1 MSKETLV
8 RHLSR
13 ALGLAAASA
22 LLISACASG
31 ADEPAGDG
39 TSAAGG
45 SGADV
50 QFEAKDPLT
59 IGYSVYDL
67 QNPYWQ
73 SYAAGVEAGAE
84 AAGVDVVV
92 VDQKSDQQQQVSGSL
107 DLINQGISGL
117 IVTPVQPS
125 ALPSTIDAA
134 HAAKIPVVI
143 ADIGTAGDYDG
154 YVLSNNYNGG
164 EQAAQH
170 VIDELGDVP
179 GPHKVGVI
187 ELHAGSVVG
196 EERVAGFVDTLSE
209 DDNFEIVSSLDGN
222 DTVDGGFAAAQDM
235 LSANPDLSVIY
246 AANDDSAIGA
256 QRAME
261 TAGKSVADGFM
272 LIGFDG
278 ADGALDLIEQG
289 LMSATVAQDPYGQGV
304 KAVETVLALLEGEDP
319 GYDDA
324 AEKTIFFPVEVVT
337 ADTLADFRAARAEQD

>member
-1 MSKETLV
+1 MRIHT
-8 RHLSR
+8 R
-13 ALGLAAASA
+13 ALALAALSG
-22 LLISACASG
+22 LVLSACASG
-31 ADEPAGDG
+31 ADEAPAAGDG
-39 TSAAGG
+39 ADAASDGG
-45 SGADV
+45 ATV
-50 QFEAKDPLT
+50 EFEAKDPLT

-73 SYAAGVEAGAE
+73 SYAAGVQAGAE
-84 AAGVDVVV
+84 AAGVEAVV

-107 DLINQGISGL
+107 DLINQDISGL

-134 HAAKIPVVI
+134 HDAKIPVVI
-143 ADIGTAGDYDG
+143 ADIGTAGDYDA
-154 YVLSNNYNGG
+154 YIQSNNSNGG
-164 EQAAQH
+164 ALAAEY
-170 VIDELGDVP
+170 VIDQLGEVP

-196 EERVAGFVDTLSE
+196 EERVAEFVSILE
-209 DDNFEIVSSLDGN
+209 ADDNFEIVSQLDGN

-235 LSANPDLSVIY
+235 LSANPDLEVIY

-261 TAGKSVADGFM
+261 TAGKSVEDGFV

-278 ADGALDLIEQG
+278 APGALDLIEQG
-289 LMSATVAQDPYGQGV
+289 KMSATVAQDPYGQGV
-304 KAVETVLALLEGEDP
+304 RAVEAVLALLEGEDA

-324 AEKTIFFPVEVVT
+324 AAKTIFFPVEIVT
-337 ADTLADFRAARAEQD
+337 AENLADFRAARAEQD

>member
-1 MSKETLV
+1 MRNLTRAV
-8 RHLSR
+8 ALS
-13 ALGLAAASA
+13 AVAGLM
-22 LLISACASG
+22 LTACASG
-31 ADEPAGDG
+31 ADEPADTAEPTTGGDDTAT
-39 TSAAGG
+39 TSE
-45 SGADV
+45 
-50 QFEAKDPLT
+50 FEAKDPIV

-73 SYAAGVEAGAE
+73 SYAAGVQAGAE
-84 AAGVDVVV
+84 AAGVEAVV

-117 IVTPVQPS
+117 IVTPVQPT
-125 ALPSTIDAA
+125 ALPATIDAA
-134 HAAKIPVVI
+134 HDAKIPVVI
-143 ADIGTAGDYDG
+143 ADIGTAGDYDA
-154 YVLSNNYNGG
+154 YIQSNNAHGG
-164 EQAAQH
+164 ALAAEYVIEQ
-170 VIDELGDVP
+170 LGDVP

-196 EERVAGFVDTLSE
+196 EERVAEFVSILGDN
-209 DDNFEIVSSLDGN
+209 DNFEIVSSLDGN

-235 LSANPDLSVIY
+235 LSANPDLRVIY

-261 TAGKSVADGFM
+261 TAGKSVADGFI

-304 KAVETVLALLEGEDP
+304 RAVETVLALLNGEDP

-324 AEKTIFFPVEVVT
+324 GSKTIFFPVEIVT
-337 ADTLADFRAARAEQD
+337 ADTLAAFRESRAAQD

>member
-1 MSKETLV
+1 MRIHT
-8 RHLSR
+8 R
-13 ALGLAAASA
+13 ALALAAVGG
-22 LLISACASG
+22 LLLAGCASG
-31 ADEPAGDG
+31 ADEAPAEGD
-39 TSAAGG
+39 T
-45 SGADV
+45 GADTGASV
-50 QFEAKDPLT
+50 EFEAKDPLT

-84 AAGVDVVV
+84 KAGVEAIV

-134 HAAKIPVVI
+134 HDAKIPVVI
-143 ADIGTAGDYDG
+143 ADIGTAGDYDA
-154 YVLSNNYNGG
+154 YIQSNNSDGG
-164 EQAAQH
+164 ALAAQY
-170 VIDELGDVP
+170 VIDQLGEVP

-196 EERVAGFVDTLSE
+196 EERVSEFVSILGA
-209 DDNFEIVSSLDGN
+209 DDNFEIVSELDGN

-235 LSANPDLSVIY
+235 LSANPDLEVIY

-261 TAGKSVADGFM
+261 TAGKSVADGFI

-289 LMSATVAQDPYGQGV
+289 TMSATVAQDPYGQGMR
-304 KAVETVLALLEGEDP
+304 AVEAVLALLEGDDA

-324 AEKTIFFPVEVVT
+324 DTKTIFFPVEMVD
-337 ADTLADFRAARAEQD
+337 AASLADFRAARAAQD

>member
-1 MSKETLV
+1 M
-8 RHLSR
+8 R
-13 ALGLAAASA
+13 ALPTIAAVAVAGLMLS
-22 LLISACASG
+22 SCASG
-31 ADEPAGDG
+31 ADEPTTGSE
-39 TSAAGG
+39 TTGG
-45 SGADV
+45 ESSTTE
-50 QFEAKDPLT
+50 FEAKDPLT
-59 IGYSVYDL
+59 LGYSVYDL

-84 AAGVDVVV
+84 AAGVEVTV

-134 HAAKIPVVI
+134 HAEKIPVVI
-143 ADIGTAGDYDG
+143 ADIGTAGDYDA
-154 YVLSNNYNGG
+154 YIQSNNVEGG
-164 EQAAQH
+164 AIAAEYVIEQ
-170 VIDELGDVP
+170 LGDVP

-196 EERVAGFVDTLSE
+196 EERGAEFVSTL
-209 DDNFEIVSSLDGN
+209 DAHDNFEIVASLDGN

-235 LSANPDLSVIY
+235 LSANPDLEVIY

-261 TAGKSVADGFM
+261 TAGKSVEDGFI

-289 LMSATVAQDPYGQGV
+289 LMSATVAQDPYGQGMR
-304 KAVETVLALLEGEDP
+304 AVETVLALLDGTIE
-319 GYDDA
+319 YDDEA
-324 AEKTIFFPVEVVT
+324 AKSIFFPVEMVT
-337 ADTLADFRAARAEQD
+337 AENLDDFRAARAEQN

>member
-1 MSKETLV
+1 M

-13 ALGLAAASA
+13 AIGLVAASA
-22 LLISACASG
+22 LLMSACASG
-31 ADEPAGDG
+31 ADEPAESTPTAGDE
-39 TSAAGG
+39 SAT
-45 SGADV
+45 V
-50 QFEAKDPLT
+50 QFEKKDPLK

-73 SYAAGVEAGAE
+73 SYAAGVKAGGE
-84 AAGVDVVV
+84 AAGVEIVV

-117 IVTPVQPS
+117 VVTPVQPS

-134 HAAKIPVVI
+134 HDAKIPVVI
-143 ADIGTAGDYDG
+143 ADIGTAGEYDA
-154 YVLSNNYNGG
+154 YIQSNNANGG
-164 EQAAQH
+164 ALAAEYVIEQ
-170 VIDELGDVP
+170 LGDVP

-196 EERVAGFVDTLSE
+196 EERVAEFASILGDH
-209 DDNFEIVSSLDGN
+209 DNFEVVSSLDGN

-235 LSANPDLSVIY
+235 LSANPDLEVIY

-261 TAGKSVADGFM
+261 TAGKSVEDGFI

-289 LMSATVAQDPYGQGV
+289 LMSATVAQDPYGQGI
-304 KAVETVLALLEGEDP
+304 KAVETVLALLEGEEA
-319 GYDDA
+319 YDDA
-324 AEKTIFFPVEVVT
+324 ATKTIFFPVEIVT
-337 ADTLADFRAARAEQD
+337 ADNLDDFRAARAKQD

>member
-1 MSKETLV
+1 M

>member
-1 MSKETLV
+1 M
-8 RHLSR
+8 RHLTR
-13 ALGLAAASA
+13 ALGLVAASA

-31 ADEPAGDG
+31 ADEPAEPGATTGGD
-39 TSAAGG
+39 T
-45 SGADV
+45 ADV
-50 QFEAKDPLT
+50 QFEKKDPLK

-73 SYAAGVEAGAE
+73 SYAAGVK
-84 AAGVDVVV
+84 AAGEKAGVEVVV

-134 HAAKIPVVI
+134 HDAKIPVVI
-143 ADIGTAGDYDG
+143 ADIGTAGDYDA
-154 YVLSNNYNGG
+154 YIQSNNTNGG
-164 EQAAQH
+164 ALAAEYVIEQ
-170 VIDELGDVP
+170 LGDVP

-196 EERVAGFVDTLSE
+196 EERVAEFVSILE
-209 DDNFEIVSSLDGN
+209 DHDNFEVVSSLDGN

-235 LSANPDLSVIY
+235 LSANPDLQVIY

-261 TAGKSVADGFM
+261 TAGKSVKDGFI

-278 ADGALDLIEQG
+278 ADGALELIEKG
-289 LMSATVAQDPYGQGV
+289 LMSATVAQDPYGQGM
-304 KAVETVLALLEGEDP
+304 KAVETVLALLDGEEA
-319 GYDDA
+319 YDDA
-324 AEKTIFFPVEVVT
+324 ATKTIFFPVEIVT
-337 ADTLADFRAARAEQD
+337 ADNLADFRASRASQD

>member
-1 MSKETLV
+1 MRK
-8 RHLSR
+8 LS
-13 ALGLAAASA
+13 AVAIVATAS
-22 LLISACASG
+22 LMLSACASG
-31 ADEPAGDG
+31 ADEPETGTDTGDNAS
-39 TSAAGG
+39 TE
-45 SGADV
+45 V
-50 QFEAKDPLT
+50 EFEAKDPLT
-59 IGYSVYDL
+59 LGYSVYDL

-73 SYAAGVEAGAE
+73 AYSAGVEAGAE
-84 AAGVDVVV
+84 AAGVDVTV

-134 HAAKIPVVI
+134 HAEKIPVVI
-143 ADIGTAGDYDG
+143 ADIGTAGDYDA
-154 YVLSNNYNGG
+154 YIQSNNTNGG
-164 EQAAQH
+164 ALAAEYVIEQ
-170 VIDELGDVP
+170 LGDAP

-196 EERVAGFVDTLSE
+196 EERVEEFVSILDAHE
-209 DDNFEIVSSLDGN
+209 NFEIVSSLDGN

-235 LSANPDLSVIY
+235 LSANPDLEVIY

-261 TAGKSVADGFM
+261 TAGKSVADGFI

-289 LMSATVAQDPYGQGV
+289 LMSASVAQDPYGQGMR
-304 KAVETVLALLEGEDP
+304 AVETVLALLDGTVS
-319 GYDDA
+319 YDDEA
-324 AEKTIFFPVEVVT
+324 TKTIFFPVEIVT
-337 ADTLADFRAARAEQD
+337 ADNLDDFRASRAAQD

>member
-1 MSKETLV
+1 MRTLTRV
-8 RHLSR
+8 IGLS
-13 ALGLAAASA
+13 AAAA
-22 LLISACASG
+22 LLLSACASG
-31 ADEPAGDG
+31 ADETTD
-39 TSAAGG
+39 AATG
-45 SGADV
+45 STDTGAEV
-50 QFEAKDPLT
+50 QFEAKDPLK

-73 SYAAGVEAGAE
+73 SYSAGVKAGAE
-84 AAGVDVVV
+84 AAGIEAIV
-92 VDQKSDQQQQVSGSL
+92 VDQKSDQNAQVSGSL

-154 YVLSNNYNGG
+154 YILSNNYNGG
-164 EQAAQH
+164 ELAAQH
-170 VIDELGDVP
+170 VIAELGDEP

-196 EERVAGFVDTLSE
+196 EERVAGFVDTIKAN
-209 DDNFEIVSSLDGN
+209 DAFEIVSSLDGN

-235 LSANPDLSVIY
+235 LSANPDLAVIY

-261 TAGKSVADGFM
+261 TAGKSVADGFF

-278 ADGALDLIEQG
+278 SDGAQDLIEQG
-289 LMSATVAQDPYGQGV
+289 LMSATVAQDPFGQG
-304 KAVETVLALLEGEDP
+304 KRAVETVLALLDGQDP

-324 AEKTIFFPVEVVT
+324 AAKTVFFPVELVT
-337 ADTLADFRAARAEQD
+337 GENLADFQAARASQK